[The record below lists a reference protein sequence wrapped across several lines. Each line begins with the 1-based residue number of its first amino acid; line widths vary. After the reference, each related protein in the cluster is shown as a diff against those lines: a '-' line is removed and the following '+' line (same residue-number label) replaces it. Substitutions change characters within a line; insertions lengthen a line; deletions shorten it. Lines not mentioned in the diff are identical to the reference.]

1 MGAELAEQDHVERSV
16 ESERHLIGHRHTTPG
31 QSNDHDIV
39 VSKVPQVSG

>member
-1 MGAELAEQDHVERSV
+1 MGAELADQDHV